1 MKYGLKFVFI
11 GNYCQYRFFDSK
23 EQREKYL
30 NMIYHSKQDFIQ
42 ILSVDKYEIDGII
55 NLSNILS
62 ILCID
67 EEDNDNGTQNKV

>member
-11 GNYCQYRFFDSK
+11 GNYCQYGFFDSK